1 MILYQ
6 WIVCYEDNAYLDIGK
21 QLAVKNS
28 PKQKNP
34 AGSTMFQQIV
44 VPSRRFQYQAQM
56 AESVDALVSNT
67 SGATR
72 AGSTPA
78 LGTRKPLQKFSTRV
92 SSFPPLKFGHLLV
105 TFYSYLLR

>member
-1 MILYQ
+1 
-6 WIVCYEDNAYLDIGK
+6 
-21 QLAVKNS
+21 
-28 PKQKNP
+28 
-34 AGSTMFQQIV
+34 MFHQIV

-78 LGTRKPLQKFSTRV
+78 LGTEKGEVLTPPFSVPRAGAEPVPFFSSPQRTRSLWSLGGPPGPLSPSGFAPIRFLAGGFS
-92 SSFPPLKFGHLLV
+92 L
-105 TFYSYLLR
+105 